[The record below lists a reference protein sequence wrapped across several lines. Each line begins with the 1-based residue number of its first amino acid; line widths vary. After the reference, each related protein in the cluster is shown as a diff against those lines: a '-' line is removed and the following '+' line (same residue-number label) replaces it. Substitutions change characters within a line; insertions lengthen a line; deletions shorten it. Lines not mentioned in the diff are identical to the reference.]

1 MKNKKLFIYG
11 TGTIAEIAHFYFS
24 TDSDYEV
31 EGFLDENV
39 SAPQDNTFLGKKVLS
54 LSALGNSYQRDAIH
68 VFVAIGY
75 KNTNNL
81 REQRFNE
88 LKSNGYKFASYVSS
102 NATVHTDKIG
112 INNFILENNVL
123 QPFTEIG
130 DNVYMWSGNH
140 LGHHSIVE
148 DNVFISSHVVIS
160 GKCIIKR
167 NSFLGVNSCL
177 HDGITIGEKS
187 LIGAGS
193 VVSKSCDPRTVY
205 SPAKPTSRIIDRD
218 LI

>member
-11 TGTIAEIAHFYFS
+11 TGTIAEIAHFYFC
-24 TDSDYEV
+24 TDSDYEI
-31 EGFLDENV
+31 EAFLNENV
-39 SAPQDNTFLGKKVLS
+39 SGSHGNTFLGKKVLS
-54 LSALGNSYQRDAIH
+54 LSELDNSYEKEEIH
-68 VFVAIGY
+68 VFVAVGY
-75 KNTNNL
+75 KSTNTI

-102 NATVHTDKIG
+102 NATVLTDKIG

-140 LGHHSIVE
+140 LGHHSIIE

-160 GKCIIKR
+160 GKCVIKR

-193 VVSKSCDPRTVY
+193 IVSKSCDPRTVY
-205 SPAKPTSRIIDRD
+205 SPPKPTSRIIDRD